1 MAADLGAACFEEQP
15 LTAQHF
21 FIGQTLMAVGFPFSK
36 NPRGN
41 GAQILGM
48 ADTSTIIQLPYY
60 VLDQAVN
67 PVYYEWE
74 FEYQADFEDEYILLE
89 RARALGKP
97 KYLVDHITEYEAFI
111 SRDGQTDF
119 TLKRDRATDVITSF
133 DSVTF
138 PDRVFLDDV
147 EQTIVGSSPP
157 GAGEVYLSG
166 RTVEFPALTFDQEIV
181 VQYYPAY
188 TAVFTNP
195 NYDLSEYNDLRR
207 NITATETQHQSV

>member
-36 NPRGN
+36 SPRGN

-60 VLDQAVN
+60 SLGETVN
-67 PVYYEWE
+67 PVYYEWG
-74 FEYQADFEDEYILLE
+74 FEYQADFEDEYVLLE
-89 RARALGKP
+89 RARAFGKP
-97 KYLVDHITEYEAFI
+97 TYLVDHITEYAAFV
-111 SRDGQTDF
+111 SRDGQVNF
-119 TLKRDRATDVITSF
+119 RMKRDRAADVITSF

-138 PDRVFLDDV
+138 PDKVYLDDV

-166 RTVEFPALTFDQEIV
+166 NNAEFPPLAFNQEV
-181 VQYYPAY
+181 VIQYYPAY
-188 TAVFTNP
+188 TVVFTNAD
-195 NYDLSEYNDLRR
+195 YGLSEYNDLRR
-207 NITATETQHQSV
+207 NVVATETQHQSV